1 MACDHINCTERSV
14 ALESSRIT
22 VLKNQNLK
30 LKPKDSRFLLFRAMH
45 EARMEKHY
53 LPQSLVLSLAFL
65 PLYF

>member
-1 MACDHINCTERSV
+1 MACDHNNYTKRSV
-14 ALESSRIT
+14 ALGRLKIT

-30 LKPKDSRFLLFRAMH
+30 LKPKDGRFLLSRAMH